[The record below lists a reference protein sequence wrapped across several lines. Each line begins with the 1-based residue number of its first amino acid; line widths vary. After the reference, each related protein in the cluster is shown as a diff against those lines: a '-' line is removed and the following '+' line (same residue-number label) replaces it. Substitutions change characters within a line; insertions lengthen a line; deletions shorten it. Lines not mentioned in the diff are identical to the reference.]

1 MLVLARKVGERI
13 FIGDEMVITVVE
25 TFNNKVRIGIDA
37 PKHLRVF
44 REELLRRGGPTR
56 EDNEGD
62 PNPQQ

>member
-13 FIGDEMVITVVE
+13 FIGDDIVITVLE
-25 TFNNKVRIGIDA
+25 TSNNKVRIGIDA
-37 PKHLRVF
+37 PKCLKVF

-56 EDNEGD
+56 EDNAED